1 MTRMATLS
9 AGGAQPGR
17 RRTHHI
23 PRREANEERETAVL
37 PTFDDML
44 TRLVG
49 EPSVSSTTPEID
61 RSNLAVIEHLANW
74 LDDLGFATELMPLP
88 DNPRKANLVATFGS
102 GEGGLVL
109 AGHTDTVP
117 FDDTKWQSD
126 PFKVTEKDDRLY
138 GLGTCDMKGF
148 FPVVLEA
155 VQTFLDKP
163 LRAPIT
169 IVATSDEESSMAGAR
184 YLSESGQPKAD
195 YAIIGEPTGLMPVY
209 AHKGIAF
216 MTVRLQGHSGHSSNP
231 DLGCNALD
239 AMYDVMGEL
248 IRFREEL
255 AMKNQNPAFE
265 VSVPTMNLGCM
276 HAGDSPNRICSHAEL
291 QIDMRL
297 LPGMDTHATIE
308 MLTMCLQA
316 AVANCDIKLDVA
328 THYPPVPPFETARE
342 GDLEQTL
349 ARESGNAPGTVAFGT
364 EGHFL
369 QSLGMETVVFGP
381 GSIDQAHQPN
391 EYLSRDQI
399 APAERI
405 LRTVINRYCV

>member
-1 MTRMATLS
+1 M
-9 AGGAQPGR
+9 
-17 RRTHHI
+17 
-23 PRREANEERETAVL
+23 L
-37 PTFDDML
+37 PKFDDML
-44 TRLVG
+44 TALVG

-61 RSNLAVIEHLANW
+61 RSNLRVIEHLANW

-88 DNPRKANLVATFGS
+88 DAPHKANLVATIGS

-117 FDDTKWQSD
+117 FDETKWQTD
-126 PFKVTEKDDRLY
+126 PFKVTDRDDRLY

-148 FPVVLEA
+148 FPVALEA
-155 VQTFLDKP
+155 ASQFAASDLTKP
-163 LRAPIT
+163 LT

-184 YLSESGQPKAD
+184 YLVEQDKPKAD

-216 MTVRLQGHSGHSSNP
+216 ISIQLQGHSGHSSNP

-239 AMYDVMGEL
+239 SMHKVMGEL
-248 IRFREEL
+248 IAFRSEL
-255 AMKNQNPAFE
+255 GQEFKNPAFE
-265 VSVPTMNLGCM
+265 VQVPTMNLGCM

-297 LPGMDTHATIE
+297 LPGMDTDEIIE
-308 MLTMCLQA
+308 RLQGRLQQIIAECGTLLTM
-316 AVANCDIKLDVA
+316 N
-328 THYPPVPPFETARE
+328 THYPPVPPFASNLE
-342 GDLEQTL
+342 GDLVQTL
-349 ARESGNAPGTVAFGT
+349 ARHSGNAPGTVAFGT

-391 EYLSRDQI
+391 EYLARDQI
-399 APAERI
+399 APAEDI
-405 LRTVINRYCV
+405 LRHVISRYCTS